1 MGSSPAGMNKRKV
14 KTVSRNKAIG
24 LSGSLRLTTRVA
36 GFFAAAAILAACS
49 GVKDDLGLGKQ
60 APDEFT
66 IVTKAPLILP
76 PDFTLRPPEP
86 GAPRPVENQ
95 PTQMART
102 ALVTSG
108 AGAQLGNN
116 ATSASSGETSIL
128 NQAGAAGAS
137 SEIRSTIDRENALLA
152 EEEDTF
158 INSIMFWKK
167 DEPKGTI
174 VDAKAESKRLQDNAA
189 QGTDGSGD
197 DLIVIKKKDRGIFN

>member
-1 MGSSPAGMNKRKV
+1 VN
-14 KTVSRNKAIG
+14 RNKAIG
-24 LSGSLRLTTRVA
+24 LSGSLRLSLQAVAIVA
-36 GFFAAAAILAACS
+36 GTAILAACS

-86 GAPRPVENQ
+86 GAPRPVGMK
-95 PTQMART
+95 PTEMART

-108 AGAQLGNN
+108 SGAQYGNDN
-116 ATSASSGETSIL
+116 ASASTGESSIL

-137 SEIRSTIDRENALLA
+137 SEIRSVIDRENALLA

-174 VDAKAESKRLQDNAA
+174 VDATAESKRLQDNAA
-189 QGTDGSGD
+189 QGKDSSEG
-197 DLIVIKKKDRGIFN
+197 DLITIKKKDRGLFN

>member
-1 MGSSPAGMNKRKV
+1 MNGNR
-14 KTVSRNKAIG
+14 AIG
-24 LSGSLRLTTRVA
+24 LSGSLRLSLQAVA
-36 GFFAAAAILAACS
+36 FVVGAAILAACS

-86 GAPRPVENQ
+86 GAPRPVGLK
-95 PTQMART
+95 PTDMARS

-108 AGAQLGNN
+108 SGAQYGNDSS
-116 ATSASSGETSIL
+116 SASSGESSIL
-128 NQAGAAGAS
+128 KQAGATGAS
-137 SEIRSTIDRENALLA
+137 SDIRAVIDRENTLLA
-152 EEEDTF
+152 EDEDSF

-174 VDAKAESKRLQDNAA
+174 IDAKAESKRLQDNAA
-189 QGTDGSGD
+189 QGKDSSEGE
-197 DLIVIKKKDRGIFN
+197 LITIKKKDRGIFN

>member
-1 MGSSPAGMNKRKV
+1 VNGNR
-14 KTVSRNKAIG
+14 AIR
-24 LSGSLRLTTRVA
+24 LSGSLRLSLQTVA
-36 GFFAAAAILAACS
+36 FVVGTAILAACS

-86 GAPRPVENQ
+86 GAPRPVGLK
-95 PTQMART
+95 PTDMARS

-108 AGAQLGNN
+108 SGAQYGNDSS
-116 ATSASSGETSIL
+116 SASSGESSIL
-128 NQAGAAGAS
+128 KQAGAAGAS
-137 SEIRSTIDRENALLA
+137 SDIRAVIDRENTLLA
-152 EEEDTF
+152 EDEDSF

-174 VDAKAESKRLQDNAA
+174 IDAKAESKRLQDNAA
-189 QGTDGSGD
+189 QGKDSSEGE
-197 DLIVIKKKDRGIFN
+197 LITIKKKDRGIFN

>member
-1 MGSSPAGMNKRKV
+1 
-14 KTVSRNKAIG
+14 
-24 LSGSLRLTTRVA
+24 LSGSLRLSLQAVA
-36 GFFAAAAILAACS
+36 FVVGAAILAACS

-86 GAPRPVENQ
+86 GAPRPVGLK
-95 PTQMART
+95 PTDMARS

-108 AGAQLGNN
+108 SGAQYGNDSS
-116 ATSASSGETSIL
+116 SASSGESSIL
-128 NQAGAAGAS
+128 KQAGATGAS
-137 SEIRSTIDRENALLA
+137 SDIRAVIDRENTLLA
-152 EEEDTF
+152 EDEDSF

-174 VDAKAESKRLQDNAA
+174 IDAKAESKRLQDNAA
-189 QGTDGSGD
+189 QGKDSSEGE
-197 DLIVIKKKDRGIFN
+197 LITIKKKDRGIFN